1 MYRIK
6 VGTKIIIENTK
17 YIVKKYEH
25 PKGDC
30 YVVESISGGNLNG
43 SFDSLDSLRD
53 HLEYTIGRFAIRKA
67 IKGNELYL
75 KIEL

>member
-6 VGTKIIIENTK
+6 VGTKIIIESTK
-17 YIVKKYEH
+17 YIIKKYEH
-25 PKGDC
+25 PKGDY
-30 YVVESISGGNLNG
+30 YVVESISWGNLNG
-43 SFDSLDSLRD
+43 SFDSLDSLID

-67 IKGNELYL
+67 IKGKELYF